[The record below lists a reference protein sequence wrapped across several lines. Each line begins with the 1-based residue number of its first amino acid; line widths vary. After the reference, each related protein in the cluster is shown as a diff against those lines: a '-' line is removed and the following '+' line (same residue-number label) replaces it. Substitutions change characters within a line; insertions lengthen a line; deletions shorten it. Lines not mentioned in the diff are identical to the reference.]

1 MNLIVGCP
9 SSISRFFGKAILGL
23 IQAFSINW
31 IYFEIDGDG
40 LYVHAIR
47 RSIYTSLLWVSVH
60 LPFIMSFVLSS
71 AALSRLVIAHDC
83 RDASVEDLVDVY
95 AANSLEQIDVGLRWY
110 YCVGMGV
117 ALASMSMFPTAMML
131 ATS

>member
-1 MNLIVGCP
+1 
-9 SSISRFFGKAILGL
+9 
-23 IQAFSINW
+23 
-31 IYFEIDGDG
+31 
-40 LYVHAIR
+40 
-47 RSIYTSLLWVSVH
+47 
-60 LPFIMSFVLSS
+60 MSFVLSS